1 MIQYRYLQPT
11 EEGPIE
17 SFGVYNEDQIINA
30 RVIKAIS
37 EGQPF
42 INVAIELA
50 GTPMTQKIK
59 IELNG
64 QETEVLVQSPNQVI
78 LSHPADVSK
87 FLKKHFNDEVR
98 ESLNT
103 WVETIWNGNPET
115 EPDTPE
121 LEELGQSVKS
131 AKVRKLSDK

>member
-87 FLKKHFNDEVR
+87 FLKKHFNEEVR

-103 WVETIWNGNPET
+103 WVESIWMAI
-115 EPDTPE
+115 
-121 LEELGQSVKS
+121 Q
-131 AKVRKLSDK
+131 KLNQMLLVLD

>member
-11 EEGPIE
+11 EDGPIE

-30 RVIKAIS
+30 RAIKAIS

-42 INVAIELA
+42 INIAIELA

-87 FLKKHFNDEVR
+87 FVKKHFNEEVR
-98 ESLNT
+98 QELNN
-103 WVETIWNGNPET
+103 WVESVWNGQEAPEVT
-115 EPDTPE
+115 SPE
-121 LEELGQSVKS
+121 MEELVEAVKK
-131 AKVRKLSDK
+131 AKVRKLSSK